1 VNQAAQIYIRLHQI
15 IRLHRPHGKVPVPM
29 TSTKPTAAKSFH
41 DLRAV
46 KELILIGKLI
56 MGKDIGLNKDNFGV

>member
-1 VNQAAQIYIRLHQI
+1 
-15 IRLHRPHGKVPVPM
+15 M